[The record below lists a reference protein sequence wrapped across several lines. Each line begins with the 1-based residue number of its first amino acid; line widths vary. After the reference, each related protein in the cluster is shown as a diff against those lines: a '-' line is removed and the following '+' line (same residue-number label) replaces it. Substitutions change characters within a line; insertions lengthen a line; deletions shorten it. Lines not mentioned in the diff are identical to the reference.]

1 MASSS
6 RPSAPAAPRPVVTWQ
21 PYAVLTVGL
30 LAVSS
35 ASVFIRFAQNE
46 GAPSLIISAWRL
58 LLATLVL
65 TPLILLRHR
74 REVSQLRGEQIT
86 LGIAAGILLALH
98 FASWISSLE
107 YTSVLISVVL
117 VTTNPLFVAL
127 LTPVLLRERLSRN
140 TLVAVLIAITGGII
154 ITLGGGAGTAPKQD
168 APLLGAV
175 LALVGAVTFALYFL
189 IGRRLRASI
198 TVIPYIWLTYGVG
211 AITLLVMM
219 AFGGQIGQLG
229 MQTGN
234 AYLWMTLV
242 GLVPQLIGHS
252 SYNYA
257 LGYMSAAFVALSV
270 LFEPIGSTI
279 LAVIFLNEQPS
290 WVQIVGG
297 ALILVAL
304 YLGSRAERRRSAA

>member
-1 MASSS
+1 
-6 RPSAPAAPRPVVTWQ
+6 VTWQ
-21 PYAVLTVGL
+21 PYVVLAVGL
-30 LAVSS
+30 IAVSS

-58 LLATLVL
+58 VLATLVL

-74 REVSQLRGEQIT
+74 HKVTQWRGEQIT
-86 LGIAAGILLALH
+86 LGVVAGVMLALH
-98 FASWISSLE
+98 FASWITSLE

-127 LTPVLLRERLSRN
+127 LTPVLLRERLSRG
-140 TLVAVLIAITGGII
+140 TVIAVLVAITGGVI
-154 ITLGGGAGTAPKQD
+154 ITLGGDAGTAPKQD

-211 AITLLVMM
+211 AVTLL
-219 AFGGQIGQLG
+219 AILALGGQIGQLG
-229 MQTGN
+229 TQTGN

-270 LFEPIGSTI
+270 LFEPIGSSI
-279 LAVIFLNEQPS
+279 LAVMFLNEQPS
-290 WVQIVGG
+290 WVQLVGG

-304 YLGSRAERRRSAA
+304 YLGSRAERRPPTA